1 MNMIKLIAAADNMSV
16 GDAALYALV
25 GFLIVLAVL
34 ALLVGIFYLSGFI
47 FKSKALNDGL
57 KKKKDD
63 GAANVA
69 APAESDDEGA
79 LVAAITAAISVI
91 LSEESDTDV
100 QPDFVIRRIKKR

>member
-1 MNMIKLIAAADNMSV
+1 MVKLIAAADNMSI

-47 FKSKALNDGL
+47 FKSKALSGGL

-63 GAANVA
+63 ATANIA
-69 APAESDDEGA
+69 APAEADDEE

-91 LSEESDTDV
+91 LSEESDTDI
-100 QPDFVIRRIKKR
+100 QPEFVIRRIKKR

>member
-1 MNMIKLIAAADNMSV
+1 MIKLIAAADNMSV

-47 FKSKALNDGL
+47 FKSKALNGGL

-69 APAESDDEGA
+69 APAESDDEEE